1 MLSQKIGAGSTG
13 WELVTGVGDLAGA
26 RRRFEFQAKRS
37 RKRVTEQRT
46 AERYPGGARDAP
58 RQKHVNAFTAFLLY
72 EIGDHPRNLLILV
85 LVTDEYTNYTH
96 IHPRSLK
103 SSLDI

>member
-1 MLSQKIGAGSTG
+1 MPQFIGNKANKRHARSMLSQKIGAGSTG

-58 RQKHVNAFTAFLLY
+58 
-72 EIGDHPRNLLILV
+72 P
-85 LVTDEYTNYTH
+85 
-96 IHPRSLK
+96 S
-103 SSLDI
+103 